1 MILSFFK
8 VLNFYQYWYME
19 SHVLTLS
26 QTFKR
31 PIHAEK
37 TVLSTSLLW
46 LGSNLQNLWT
56 VQATGFSE
64 RCAYSTRGRGKLH
77 GHSRNRQRPGWSELD
92 VKHDS
97 VFIEGDNQHE
107 GESKQQS

>member
-31 PIHAEK
+31 PTHAEK
-37 TVLSTSLLW
+37 TVLSTSLSW
-46 LGSNLQNLWT
+46 
-56 VQATGFSE
+56 
-64 RCAYSTRGRGKLH
+64 
-77 GHSRNRQRPGWSELD
+77 
-92 VKHDS
+92 
-97 VFIEGDNQHE
+97 
-107 GESKQQS
+107 